1 MRTHATLQWSG
12 LSRRSRNTVMD
23 SAKIRVAVVGVG
35 YLGKFHA
42 EKYAASE
49 EADLIAVVDVDERR
63 AREIAGPLGTQALT
77 KYEQLFGQVQCVSI
91 ATPTLQHYAIAR
103 EFLEQGIDVLV
114 EKPLTVEPIEARELV
129 QLAQSKGAILQVG
142 HLVRFNPAIRKLESV
157 IKDPK
162 FVECH
167 RLAPF
172 VERGTDVDVVLD
184 LMIHD
189 IDVIT
194 SLVRSPVNRV
204 EAVGVPVLTDKP
216 DIANARITFSN
227 GCIANV
233 TSSRVSLKR
242 ERKVRFFQPDAYIS
256 IDYDQR
262 RAQIFYKPPAGA
274 TWLDIRGES
283 IEIKEGDA
291 LADEIQSFLECV
303 RKRTLPLV
311 SGADGLRAL
320 EIAAMISSQL

>member
-1 MRTHATLQWSG
+1 MIAG
-12 LSRRSRNTVMD
+12 E
-23 SAKIRVAVVGVG
+23 RVTTAVIGVG

-49 EADLIAVVDVDERR
+49 KAKLVGVVDVDRQR
-63 AREIAGPLGTQALT
+63 ANEIGASVGAPAFSD
-77 KYEQLFGQVQCVSI
+77 YRQLFGRVQCVSI
-91 ATPTLQHYAIAR
+91 AVPTRYHYRVAR
-103 EFLEQGIDVLV
+103 DFIDAGVDVLV
-114 EKPLTVEPIEARELV
+114 EKPLTADISEARELV
-129 QLAQSKGAILQVG
+129 AAAESQGVIIQVG
-142 HLVRFNPAIRKLESV
+142 HLERFNPAIRRLESV
-157 IKDPK
+157 IKEPK

-189 IDVIT
+189 IDVIA
-194 SLVRSPVNRV
+194 SLVRAPVERV
-204 EAVGVPVLTDKP
+204 EAVGVSVLTDKP
-216 DIANARITFSN
+216 DIANARITFAN

-262 RAQIFYKPPAGA
+262 RAQIFHKPAPGAG
-274 TWLDIRGES
+274 WLDIRGEN
-283 IEIKEGDA
+283 IEITDGDA
-291 LADEIQSFLECV
+291 LADEIDSFLDCV
-303 RKRTLPLV
+303 RTRTLPLV
-311 SGADGLRAL
+311 GGAEGLRAL
-320 EIAAMISSQL
+320 EIASLISAQL

>member
-1 MRTHATLQWSG
+1 MVGSPDGRV
-12 LSRRSRNTVMD
+12 TVG
-23 SAKIRVAVVGVG
+23 VVGVG

-42 EKYAASE
+42 EKYASSE
-49 EADLIAVVDVDERR
+49 KAMLVGVVDIDSSRS
-63 AREIAGPLGTQALT
+63 REVGQRLGTESLGD
-77 KYEQLFGQVQCVSI
+77 YRDLLGRVRCVSV
-91 ATPTLQHYAIAR
+91 AVPTRLHHCVAR
-103 EFLEQGIDVLV
+103 DFLSAGVDVLV
-114 EKPLTVEPIEARELV
+114 EKPLAADIEEARELV
-129 QLAQSKGAILQVG
+129 ELAKERHCILQVG
-142 HLVRFNPAIRKLESV
+142 HLERFNPAIRSLEGV
-157 IKDPK
+157 IREPK

-189 IDVIT
+189 IDVIA

-204 EAVGVPVLTDKP
+204 EAIGVPVLTDKP

-233 TSSRVSLKR
+233 TASRVSMKR

-262 RAQIFYKPPAGA
+262 RAQIFHKPEPGAG
-274 TWLDIRGES
+274 WLDIRGENV
-283 IEIKEGDA
+283 EFKEGDA
-291 LADEIQSFLECV
+291 LADEIDSFVDCV
-303 RKRTLPLV
+303 RTRTLPLV

-320 EIAAMISSQL
+320 EIASLVRAQL